1 MPTILSIRW
10 LPIALKIKIILNS
23 WLAKGLPDLVLT
35 YIFQPC
41 LVLHLS
47 SPLTL
52 FSIHPEQTLI
62 FTYTPLALFSKPL
75 TGTLCLLILLS
86 LPEGVSWDITF
97 SWKPPWVMGGGNFS
111 WIMAPAH
118 HKNFVTDSLNVTP
131 DYFLFDTFLVFPRSE
146 IMFRFSLIFLIGD
159 LSSSLGNHHSLRWG
173 VTDVVERML
182 T

>member
-1 MPTILSIRW
+1 
-10 LPIALKIKIILNS
+10 
-23 WLAKGLPDLVLT
+23 
-35 YIFQPC
+35 
-41 LVLHLS
+41 
-47 SPLTL
+47 
-52 FSIHPEQTLI
+52 
-62 FTYTPLALFSKPL
+62 
-75 TGTLCLLILLS
+75 
-86 LPEGVSWDITF
+86 
-97 SWKPPWVMGGGNFS
+97 MGGGNFS

-159 LSSSLGNHHSLRWG
+159 LSSSLGNNHSLRWG